1 MQMNA
6 IRNILMAL
14 AFAAGIAAAP
24 AAGAADSP
32 LLPDLGSSA
41 AARAAQAEQSLKKDA
56 ICTRCHDESET
67 APILTLYQTKHGVRA
82 DSRTPN
88 CQSCHGESDKHVKG
102 EPNAKVRPAPDVVF
116 KKGVY
121 GKTDDKQRAAQCI
134 NCHEGGNRTHWEGA
148 QHQNNGVAYNDC
160 HQVHRPADKVLA
172 KATQPEVCFTC
183 HKKQRAETHRISTH
197 PIDAGKVAC
206 SDCHNPH
213 GSVGPKL
220 LKKNTVNETCFQCHA
235 EKRGPFLWS
244 HASANDDCMNC
255 HTPHGST
262 IQPLLRV
269 RAPWLCQQCHGGTT
283 PHPGNIY
290 SGASLP
296 GGPVANVNQ
305 NTAATNPINPL
316 TGARISSN
324 NPPVQVAYRGC
335 VNCHSQV
342 HGSNHPA
349 GIYLLR

>member
-14 AFAAGIAAAP
+14 ALAAGLAAAP
-24 AAGAADSP
+24 ARAADSP
-32 LLPDLGSSA
+32 LPDMGTSA
-41 AARAAQAEQSLKKDA
+41 AARAMQAEESLKKDA
-56 ICTRCHDESET
+56 VCTRCHDESENK
-67 APILTLYQTKHGVRA
+67 PILTLYQTRHGVRA
-82 DSRTPN
+82 DGRAPN
-88 CQSCHGESDKHVKG
+88 CQSCHGESEKHLKG
-102 EPNAKVRPAPDVVF
+102 NTDGKGRPPVDVAF

-121 GKTDDKQRAAQCI
+121 SQSGHKERSGQCI
-134 NCHEGGNRTHWEGA
+134 TCHEGGNRTHWEGA
-148 QHQNNGVAYNDC
+148 QHQANGVACNDC
-160 HQVHRPADKVLA
+160 HKVHKPQDPVLA
-172 KATQPEVCFTC
+172 KTSQTEVCYAC
-183 HKKQRAETHRISTH
+183 HKKQRAETHRVSTH
-197 PIDAGKVAC
+197 PIDAAKMVC

-213 GSVGPKL
+213 GAVGPKL
-220 LKKNTVNETCFQCHA
+220 LKKNTVNETCFTCHA

-262 IQPLLRV
+262 VAPLLKV

-296 GGPVANVNQ
+296 GGPIANANQ
-305 NTAATNPINPL
+305 STAATNPVDPL
-316 TGARISSN
+316 TGARISLN
-324 NPPVQVAYRGC
+324 NPPVQAAYRGC